1 MKEELRDI
9 YETSNT
15 VKMGL
20 KRLKK
25 LVLSVVETWLGFAR
39 IILGQVADT
48 LSKHIQEICNY
59 FVSKTTSGKR
69 SEISN
74 KIKLIIRQSYG
85 FKRFDY
91 LREKLLAC
99 LF

>member
-1 MKEELRDI
+1 MPER
-9 YETSNT
+9 
-15 VKMGL
+15 
-20 KRLKK
+20 RL
-25 LVLSVVETWLGFAR
+25 GYAR

-48 LSKHIQEICNY
+48 LEKHLNSICNY
-59 FVSKTTSGKR
+59 FIKRTTSGVM
-69 SEISN
+69 EGINN

-85 FKRFDY
+85 FKNFDS